1 MQPPHE
7 ELVGLDLVAAGNID
21 SLPRLRPGEREA
33 LAVLLMSVVYQQDHP
48 RDRRTLQTVR
58 DAVCRVIDAIEP
70 GLVERVE
77 VH

>member
-1 MQPPHE
+1 
-7 ELVGLDLVAAGNID
+7 
-21 SLPRLRPGEREA
+21 
-33 LAVLLMSVVYQQDHP
+33 MSVVYQQDHP

-77 VH
+77 AL